1 MENKNTVKNLF
12 IRQAQNSDALGYNLD
27 YLSARVDN
35 NFNILG
41 NAYEGSGRV
50 YAYLKNKINNNNCN
64 SENCKDEMLKLQQ
77 LEAAPQASL
86 DFLSDIAAELQKTE
100 DTNFDTNNNYMYS
113 VANSVLLGK
122 PGFSKTEGYDIV
134 LDLLDNGSQEITFSG
149 PFFER
154 PLIINSVTLGSLLDS
169 DTSIVATTPDINKD
183 MLRLL
188 VETGI
193 FNKEDVSDEG
203 DLLPTAKIQETFI
216 LKGPDQKPDYEIIDI
231 GMGKGRNVLR
241 FDLDKIEKKAT
252 PFINAEVAGLLSSEQ
267 EAVAAWNVYIAKGSS
282 VEEDDQM
289 VQDANAGSLA
299 WSYEEDLPLTQNNK
313 ELFLDKYKKYFMN
326 NYLKQFITNKV
337 PTVEADAAVFD
348 LAEAKKAKAEKLN
361 QSLTS

>member
-64 SENCKDEMLKLQQ
+64 SENCKDEMLKLKQ

-100 DTNFDTNNNYMYS
+100 DTNFDPNNNYMYS

-154 PLIINSVTLGSLLDS
+154 PLVINNVTLSSLLDS

-183 MLRLL
+183 M
-188 VETGI
+188 
-193 FNKEDVSDEG
+193 
-203 DLLPTAKIQETFI
+203 
-216 LKGPDQKPDYEIIDI
+216 
-231 GMGKGRNVLR
+231 
-241 FDLDKIEKKAT
+241 
-252 PFINAEVAGLLSSEQ
+252 
-267 EAVAAWNVYIAKGSS
+267 
-282 VEEDDQM
+282 
-289 VQDANAGSLA
+289 
-299 WSYEEDLPLTQNNK
+299 
-313 ELFLDKYKKYFMN
+313 
-326 NYLKQFITNKV
+326 
-337 PTVEADAAVFD
+337 
-348 LAEAKKAKAEKLN
+348 
-361 QSLTS
+361 

>member
-1 MENKNTVKNLF
+1 
-12 IRQAQNSDALGYNLD
+12 
-27 YLSARVDN
+27 
-35 NFNILG
+35 
-41 NAYEGSGRV
+41 
-50 YAYLKNKINNNNCN
+50 
-64 SENCKDEMLKLQQ
+64 
-77 LEAAPQASL
+77 
-86 DFLSDIAAELQKTE
+86 
-100 DTNFDTNNNYMYS
+100 MYS

-149 PFFER
+149 PFLER
-154 PLIINSVTLGSLLDS
+154 PLIINSVTLSSLLDS

-203 DLLPTAKIQETFI
+203 ELLPTAKIQETFI

-299 WSYEEDLPLTQNNK
+299 WSYEEDLPLTQDNK
-313 ELFLDKYKKYFMN
+313 ELFLEKYKKYFMN
-326 NYLKQFITNKV
+326 NYLKQFITNKF

>member
-1 MENKNTVKNLF
+1 
-12 IRQAQNSDALGYNLD
+12 
-27 YLSARVDN
+27 
-35 NFNILG
+35 
-41 NAYEGSGRV
+41 
-50 YAYLKNKINNNNCN
+50 
-64 SENCKDEMLKLQQ
+64 
-77 LEAAPQASL
+77 
-86 DFLSDIAAELQKTE
+86 
-100 DTNFDTNNNYMYS
+100 
-113 VANSVLLGK
+113 
-122 PGFSKTEGYDIV
+122 
-134 LDLLDNGSQEITFSG
+134 
-149 PFFER
+149 
-154 PLIINSVTLGSLLDS
+154 
-169 DTSIVATTPDINKD
+169 

-289 VQDANAGSLA
+289 AQDANAGSLA
-299 WSYEEDLPLTQNNK
+299 WSYEEDLPLTQDNK
-313 ELFLDKYKKYFMN
+313 ELFLEKYKKYFMN
-326 NYLKQFITNKV
+326 NYLKQFITNKF

-348 LAEAKKAKAEKLN
+348 LAEARKAKAEKLN